1 MSGAHNMPNK
11 LKNSQLIEETL
22 DKISDEG
29 LEERQL
35 KAVVYITIMAY
46 NSGDIQ
52 SLSEYIGTYL
62 KGLKLMMEMGKQKVT
77 H

>member
-1 MSGAHNMPNK
+1 MFDK
-11 LKNSQLIEETL
+11 LKNSQLIEEVL

-29 LEERQL
+29 LEEKQL

-52 SLSEYIGTYL
+52 SLSEFIVEYL
-62 KGLKLMMEMGKQKVT
+62 KGLKHMMEMGKQKVI